1 MSEYHLALPDGERI
15 PYQLERRPRRTI
27 GLKIG
32 SNGLVVHAPRRI
44 TQTALE
50 SALLDKAGW
59 IRKKLQQMAAS
70 RPAPI
75 RWEDGAALKLLGN
88 DIRLSLRQDTRNR
101 KVTFEQGA
109 LHVRLTDIG
118 DSEAIVARVVQWYK
132 KEALADFERRLQL
145 YAARLGVPM
154 PKLYLSNAR
163 SRWGSCNSR
172 SEIRLNWRLLQ
183 APPHLINYVVC
194 HELAHLKEMNHSARF
209 WAVVESLY
217 PDYRSAERTLKQRS
231 AELHQF

>member
-1 MSEYHLALPDGERI
+1 MSEYQLALPDGERI
-15 PYQLERRPRRTI
+15 PYRLERRSRKTI

-32 SNGLVVHAPRRI
+32 GSGLIVHAPKRI
-44 TQTALE
+44 SHTALE

-59 IRKKLQQMAAS
+59 IRKKLQQMAES
-70 RPAPI
+70 RPEPM
-75 RWEDGAALKLLGN
+75 RWEDGAALKFLGN
-88 DIRLSLRQDTRNR
+88 QVKLCLRRDNRNR

-109 LHVRLTDIG
+109 LHLRLSDIDDG
-118 DSEAIVARVVQWYK
+118 NAVAAKVMQWYK
-132 KEALADFERRLQL
+132 KEALTDFERRLQL

-172 SEIRLNWRLLQ
+172 GEVRLNWRLLQ
-183 APPHLINYVVC
+183 APPHIINYVVC